1 MEAIINLK
9 EATEIG
15 EKPFNPILIAK
26 KAEPQIADNNK
37 SKKKLLIDW
46 FKNKNYILFLG
57 FGIVNVS
64 ESCINSSLLPSH
76 K

>member
-37 SKKKLLIDW
+37 SKKKLLID
-46 FKNKNYILFLG
+46 
-57 FGIVNVS
+57 
-64 ESCINSSLLPSH
+64 
-76 K
+76 